1 MKCHYEVLN
10 LERTADEAEIKAAYR
25 KQALRWH
32 PDKNL
37 DNPDGAKTQFQ
48 LVQQA
53 YEVLSDPHERAWY
66 DNHREQILR
75 GRQTDYED
83 NSLDVFQY
91 FTVSCFRGYGDDPG
105 GFYAVYGEIF
115 EKLASEEI
123 EFLDTEE
130 EFEMIPKFGT
140 STSDYE
146 EVVHPFYAY
155 WQSFCTKKSY
165 AWLSPHDINEIRD
178 RRILKAI
185 EKENKKV
192 QQKARRERNEEI
204 RNLVGFVRKRDKRVQ
219 AYRKVLEE
227 RLQQNRAKQAESQ
240 LEQLRRRNEEIATA
254 HKNAPKNFLN
264 SDYEEQLKMLEKAY
278 LDPEELDE
286 ESGESDEEEESLAA
300 GVAEVK
306 IEAEEIDD
314 SANWDEFY
322 CVACNKTFK
331 NQSSYRNH
339 ESSKKHKENVQRIK
353 QEVQEEEEEE
363 IVEPVKNCDSTVN
376 GFTSESDEEEIME
389 IKTKAKAN
397 KRKKNQRILSLG
409 SDSEGDLDTFGKL
422 SEPEDD
428 WEDSKRTKAK
438 SKPSRAKPTKAEVR
452 EVKAEV
458 KVPQEAAPTNTDT
471 DTDHTCVTCNEKFS
485 SKNKLFTHLKKTNH
499 GVYIPKSGK
508 PTTSSGPKRA
518 EKVSKRKA

>member
-25 KQALRWH
+25 KAALRWH

-53 YEVLSDPHERAWY
+53 YEVLSDSHERAWY

-130 EFEMIPKFGT
+130 EYDVIPKFGC
-140 STSDYE
+140 STADYE
-146 EVVHPFYAY
+146 EVVHPFYAF

-165 AWLSPHDINEIRD
+165 AWLSPHNISDIRD
-178 RRILKAI
+178 RRILKAV
-185 EKENKKV
+185 ERENKKV

-204 RNLVGFVRKRDKRVQ
+204 RNLVGFVRKRDKRVH

-240 LEQLRRRNEEIATA
+240 LEQLRRRNEEISKA
-254 HKNAPKNFLN
+254 HKNTSRNT
-264 SDYEEQLKMLEKAY
+264 DYEEQLKMLEKAY
-278 LDPEELDE
+278 LDPEEE
-286 ESGESDEEEESLAA
+286 EVESGESDEEEDNLAS

-306 IEAEEIDD
+306 IEAEELDD
-314 SANWDEFY
+314 STNWDEFY

-339 ESSKKHKENVQRIK
+339 ESSKKHRENVHRIK
-353 QEVQEEEEEE
+353 QEVQEEVVVVQEQVDEEEQH
-363 IVEPVKNCDSTVN
+363 VHNCDSTVN

-389 IKTKAKAN
+389 IKTKAKMN
-397 KRKKNQRILSLG
+397 KRKKNQRIISLG
-409 SDSEGDLDTFGKL
+409 SDSECELDTFGKL

-428 WEDSKRTKAK
+428 WQDSKKVKAK
-438 SKPSRAKPTKAEVR
+438 PKPPRVKSKVDVPKVEAKVL
-452 EVKAEV
+452 
-458 KVPQEAAPTNTDT
+458 PQEITTATAEDT
-471 DTDHTCVTCNEKFS
+471 DLTCVTCNEKFQ

-499 GVYIPKSGK
+499 GVYIPKGSK
-508 PTTSSGPKRA
+508 PAPLKKT
-518 EKVSKRKA
+518 EKVSKKKA

>member
-10 LERTADEAEIKAAYR
+10 IERTADEGEIKAAYR

-37 DNPDGAKTQFQ
+37 DNPEAAKAQFQ

-53 YEVLSDPHERAWY
+53 YEVLSDTHERSWY

-91 FTVSCFRGYGDDPG
+91 FTVSCYRGFGDEPG
-105 GFYAVYGEIF
+105 SFYVVYGEIF

-123 EFLDTEE
+123 EFLENEE
-130 EFEMIPKFGT
+130 DYDLIPKFGT
-140 STSDYE
+140 SKSDYE
-146 EVVHPFYAY
+146 EIVHPFYAF

-165 AWLSPHDINEIRD
+165 AWLSPHNIHDIRD

-204 RNLVGFVRKRDKRVQ
+204 RNLVAFVRKRDKRVL
-219 AYRKVLEE
+219 AYRKILEE

-254 HKNAPKNFLN
+254 QQNAQKTFN
-264 SDYEEQLKMLEKAY
+264 SDYEEQLRMLEKAY
-278 LDPEELDE
+278 LEPE
-286 ESGESDEEEESLAA
+286 EEEESDSEEDEEDLAS

-306 IEAEEIDD
+306 IEAEEIDED
-314 SANWDEFY
+314 SNWDEFY

-339 ESSKKHKENVQRIK
+339 ESSKKHKENVQKIK
-353 QEVQEEEEEE
+353 QEVQEE
-363 IVEPVKNCDSTVN
+363 VEQVQNCDSTVN
-376 GFTSESDEEEIME
+376 GFTSESDEEEIIE
-389 IKTKAKAN
+389 IKTKARGN
-397 KRKKNQRILSLG
+397 KRRKNQRVLSLG
-409 SDSEGDLDTFGKL
+409 SDSESELDTFGKL
-422 SEPEDD
+422 SETEDD
-428 WEDSKRTKAK
+428 WQDTSKKTKAK
-438 SKPSRAKPTKAEVR
+438 QKVPRGKPAKPE
-452 EVKAEV
+452 EV
-458 KVPQEAAPTNTDT
+458 KVPEVVDQQSTDV
-471 DTDHTCVTCNEKFS
+471 DTKCVTCNEKFP
-485 SKNKLFTHLKKTNH
+485 SKNKLFTHLKKANH
-499 GVYIPKSGK
+499 GVYIPKAGK
-508 PTTSSGPKRA
+508 STAAGAKKG
-518 EKVSKRKA
+518 EKSRGWLVRH